1 MHVHDGGNKMTE
13 ALQRSVESNQTA
25 DIFDIAQISPKD
37 KVQICY
43 SYADMDFLVVDIDA
57 HVDTGTWCL
66 HENSGSSKS
75 PGTGGNRKGS
85 GGGFADPVLKRL
97 KYIELR

>member
-1 MHVHDGGNKMTE
+1 MTE

-43 SYADMDFLVVDIDA
+43 SYADMEFLVVDIDA
-57 HVDTGTWCL
+57 HVDTGWYRYMVP
-66 HENSGSSKS
+66 ENNTLDN
-75 PGTGGNRKGS
+75 PNLPDQVVIER
-85 GGGFADPVLKRL
+85 GGGPP
-97 KYIELR
+97 LRRNED